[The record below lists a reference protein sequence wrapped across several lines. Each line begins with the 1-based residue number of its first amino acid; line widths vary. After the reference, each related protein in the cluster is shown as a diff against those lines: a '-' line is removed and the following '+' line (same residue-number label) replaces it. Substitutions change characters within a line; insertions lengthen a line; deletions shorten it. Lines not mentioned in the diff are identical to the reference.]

1 MIRMD
6 IRCCCTPGKLLG
18 SVPVR
23 DETTVGEKIKFLV
36 TKPSVRFDP
45 LAFQHTR
52 FDPTHVTLEVAEFGE
67 VIDGSIGNP
76 GRLRKGL
83 ALKSGEL
90 PIEVLSRIPGFI
102 PAEMPSLSSLATKDP
117 SP

>member
-18 SVPVR
+18 SVPVP
-23 DETTVGEKIKFLV
+23 DATFVGESIKFWV

-45 LAFQHTR
+45 AARKHAFSE
-52 FDPTHVTLEVAEFGE
+52 PSHVTLEVAKFGE
-67 VIDGSIGNP
+67 VVEGAPGDYGRFRTSI
-76 GRLRKGL
+76 

-90 PIEVLSRIPGFI
+90 PLEVLSRIPGFI
-102 PAEMPSLSSLATKDP
+102 PAELPSLSSLATKDP
-117 SP
+117 AP